1 MNIICYNK
9 ENSAQGVQREGGVMK
24 LEIKNYLVNDV
35 VFGNQDSFEKGVLT
49 INKEKAIKFLMDADE
64 HLVSVN
70 IEIAKPG
77 ENTRI
82 VPVKDAVEPR
92 MRVGDAGY
100 FPGVTGEVKKCG
112 DGVVHALKG
121 ISVLG
126 VGQTWGSFGD
136 GLIDM
141 SGDGAKYSYFSQL
154 INICIVAETDEE
166 EERHEQQKKNT
177 AIRMASLRLAEYL
190 GEFTKDLKEDNTEV
204 FEMNKERKTDLPN
217 IVLVTQSQSQLEEE
231 GYNAL
236 LYGWDM
242 NKFLPTLLDPT
253 EILDGAYISGSF
265 MPCSSSW
272 STYDTMNAP
281 IVKELFDR
289 DGKDLNFI
297 GHIASNLNVSL
308 EQKERSAIFV
318 ARIAKMIGA
327 DGAIVVEE
335 GYGNP
340 DADFIVC
347 IDELEKAGIDTVGLT
362 NECTGRD
369 GRSQPLVTL
378 SDRANAIVSCGNVS
392 ELVELPAMEKVIGN
406 LESLARDGLSGG
418 WASDDILGPSVR
430 ADGSIIFENNSNFCG
445 DQVLGWSTK
454 KMNEF

>member
-1 MNIICYNK
+1 MNLK
-9 ENSAQGVQREGGVMK
+9 F
-24 LEIKNYLVNDV
+24 KNFKVSDV
-35 VFGNQDSFEKGVLT
+35 VFGNEDSFENGVLT
-49 INKEKAIKFLMDADE
+49 FNRKNAIKFLMDSDE

-70 IEIAKPG
+70 LEIAKPG
-77 ENTRI
+77 DNTRI
-82 VPVKDAVEPR
+82 VPVKDAAEPR
-92 MRVGDAGY
+92 MRIGDDGY

-121 ISVLG
+121 MSVLG

-141 SGDGAKYSYFSQL
+141 NGEGAKYTYFSGL
-154 INICIVAETDEE
+154 INVCVVAETDEE

-177 AIRMASLRLAEYL
+177 AIRMATLRLAEYL
-190 GEFTKDLKEDNTEV
+190 GKITEGLDTDDVEEFSLKPQKDRNP
-204 FEMNKERKTDLPN
+204 DLPN
-217 IVLVTQSQSQLEEE
+217 IVLVTQSQSQLEEP
-231 GYNAL
+231 GYNAM

-242 NKFLPTLLDPT
+242 NNFLPTILNPT
-253 EILDGAYISGSF
+253 EILDGAYVSGSF

-281 IVKELFDR
+281 IVKELFER

-308 EQKERSAIFV
+308 EQKERSALFV
-318 ARIAKMIGA
+318 ARLANILEA
-327 DGAIVVEE
+327 DGAIVAEE

-340 DADFIVC
+340 DADFIAC
-347 IDELEKAGIDTVGLT
+347 IDALEDAGVDTVGLT

-369 GRSQPLVTL
+369 GLSQPLVTL
-378 SDRANAIVSCGNVS
+378 SEKANAIVSCGNVS
-392 ELVELPAMEKVIGN
+392 ELVELPPMDTVIGN
-406 LESLARDGLSGG
+406 LEALARDGLSGG
-418 WASDDILGPSVR
+418 WSSDDKLGPSVR
-430 ADGSIIFENNSNFCG
+430 DDGSVIFENNSSFCG
-445 DQVLGWSTK
+445 DQVLGWSKK

>member
-1 MNIICYNK
+1 
-9 ENSAQGVQREGGVMK
+9 MK
-24 LEIKNYLVNDV
+24 LQFKNFVVTDV
-35 VFGNQDSFEKGVLT
+35 VFGSNNSFVNGVLT
-49 INKEKAIKFLMDADE
+49 INKEEAIKFLMEADE
-64 HLVSVN
+64 HLVSVDL
-70 IEIAKPG
+70 EIAKPG
-77 ENTRI
+77 ESIRI

-92 MRVGDAGY
+92 YRVGDENY
-100 FPGVTGEVKKCG
+100 FSGVTSELKKVG

-121 ISVLG
+121 VSVLG
-126 VGQTWGSFGD
+126 VGAEWGSFGD

-141 SGDGAKYSYFSQL
+141 SGEGAKYSYFSKL
-154 INICIVAETDEE
+154 INICVVAQTDEE

-190 GEFTKDLKEDNTEV
+190 GKITKDLDTDNVEEYALKDQV
-204 FEMNKERKTDLPN
+204 NPNLPN
-217 IVLVTQSQSQLEEE
+217 VVLVTQSQSQLEEV

-242 NKFLPTLLDPT
+242 NKFLPTLMNPT
-253 EILDGAYISGSF
+253 EMLDGAFVSGSF

-272 STYDTMNAP
+272 STYDMMNAP
-281 IVKELFDR
+281 IIRELFSR
-289 DGKDLNFI
+289 DGVDLNFI

-318 ARIAKMIGA
+318 SNIAKQIGA

-340 DADFIVC
+340 DADFIAC
-347 IDELEKAGIDTVGLT
+347 IDALENIGVDTVGLT

-369 GRSQPLVTL
+369 GLSQPLVTL
-378 SDRANAIVSCGNVS
+378 SEQANAIVSCGNVS
-392 ELVELPAMEKVIGN
+392 ELIELGPMDKVIGN

-418 WASDDILGPSVR
+418 WAADDNLGPSVR
-430 ADGSIIFENNSNFCG
+430 EDGSIIMENNSMFCG
-445 DQVLGWSTK
+445 DQVLGWSRK
-454 KMNEF
+454 KMNEY

>member
-1 MNIICYNK
+1 MNL
-9 ENSAQGVQREGGVMK
+9 QF
-24 LEIKNYLVNDV
+24 KNFNVSDV
-35 VFGNQDSFEKGVLT
+35 VFGSVDSYEDGILT
-49 INKEKAIKFLMDADE
+49 INKEKAIKFLIDSDE
-64 HLVSVN
+64 HLISVDL
-70 IEIAKPG
+70 EIAKPG
-77 ENTRI
+77 DNTRI

-92 MRVGDAGY
+92 MRVNDSGY

-121 ISVLG
+121 VSVLG

-141 SGDGAKYSYFSQL
+141 SGEGAKYSYFSQL
-154 INICIVAETDEE
+154 INVCIVAETDEE
-166 EERHEQQKKNT
+166 QERHEQQKKNT
-177 AIRMASLRLAEYL
+177 AIRKATLRFAEYL
-190 GEFTKDLKEDNTEV
+190 GEFTKELDSDNTEV
-204 FEMNKERKTDLPN
+204 YELSSERKSDLPN

-242 NKFLPTLLDPT
+242 NKFLPTLLNPT
-253 EILDGAYISGSF
+253 EILDGAFVSGSF

-281 IVKELFDR
+281 IVKELFER
-289 DGKDLNFI
+289 DGVDLNFI

-318 ARIAKMIGA
+318 AQIAKTIGA

-340 DADFIVC
+340 DADFIGC
-347 IDELEKAGIDTVGLT
+347 IDELEKAGVDTVGLT

-369 GRSQPLVTL
+369 GKSQPLVTL

-392 ELVELPAMEKVIGN
+392 ELIELPAMNKVIGN

-418 WASDDILGPSVR
+418 WANDDILGPSVR
-430 ADGSIIFENNSNFCG
+430 DDGSIIFENNSSFCG